1 MINER
6 LVKIIVEE
14 VEQVLREAHGLNA
27 EDLETIKAHLKSV
40 KDERVR
46 KVLQHVIKTNVLAK
60 DKK

>member
-40 KDERVR
+40 EDERVK